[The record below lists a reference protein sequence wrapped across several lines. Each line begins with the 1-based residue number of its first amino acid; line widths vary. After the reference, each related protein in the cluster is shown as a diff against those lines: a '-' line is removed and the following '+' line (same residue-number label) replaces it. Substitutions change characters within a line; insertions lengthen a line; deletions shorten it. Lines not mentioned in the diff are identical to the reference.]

1 MYEEERDRYLEEG
14 LAEETI
20 IISESGSSETTDRP
34 LECGVASESSWT
46 SGLVNTPRMMIY
58 PKTRMEK
65 TENRIAGKSPTNLS
79 SAVTESSEI
88 WVSEDSDEEDK
99 PQNKVVATMKR
110 EIECVS
116 TESVWVESED
126 MEEVDMCSMRW

>member
-20 IISESGSSETTDRP
+20 IISESGSSETTDQP
-34 LECGVASESSWT
+34 FECRVVSESSGT
-46 SGLVNTPRMMIY
+46 SGLVSTPRMVIY

-65 TENRIAGKSPTNLS
+65 TEDRIAGKSPANLS

-99 PQNKVVATMKR
+99 PKNKVAATMKR
-110 EIECVS
+110 EIESVS
-116 TESVWVESED
+116 TDSVWVESED
-126 MEEVDMCSMRW
+126 MEEVDMCLLGW